1 MRVADYNERVV
12 NKFLQHYQIIDS
24 FESGGERSILIGSVR
39 LFEEM
44 NQAMLT
50 NDIKPVVNRVFEFN
64 EAREAFK
71 HMEAGAYFGKIVVR
85 VE

>member
-1 MRVADYNERVV
+1 
-12 NKFLQHYQIIDS
+12 
-24 FESGGERSILIGSVR
+24 LIGSVR